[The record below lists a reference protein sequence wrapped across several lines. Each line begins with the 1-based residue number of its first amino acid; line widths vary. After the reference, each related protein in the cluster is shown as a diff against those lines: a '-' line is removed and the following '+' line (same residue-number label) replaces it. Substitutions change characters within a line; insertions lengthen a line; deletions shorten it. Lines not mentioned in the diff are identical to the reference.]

1 MNNKP
6 IEQEDTRVI
15 GSRDRSSQSVNIW
28 FPVWLD
34 NRINSSLCE
43 CKCVYSGA
51 DCLSQDCITASL
63 HLSGRMHQSRSA
75 VMQMQSGGAE
85 AREMQT
91 QGTLSL
97 MMMVS
102 SDKMTRDE
110 LIDNV
115 SSFLWSWMHSWL
127 QLSKHEENKD
137 IFCPQLTSFTRL
149 TSAIFPKVK
158 WPY

>member
-1 MNNKP
+1 MFTV
-6 IEQEDTRVI
+6 ELTA
-15 GSRDRSSQSVNIW
+15 SVR
-28 FPVWLD
+28 P
-34 NRINSSLCE
+34 
-43 CKCVYSGA
+43 
-51 DCLSQDCITASL
+51 ASL

-115 SSFLWSWMHSWL
+115 SSFL
-127 QLSKHEENKD
+127 
-137 IFCPQLTSFTRL
+137 
-149 TSAIFPKVK
+149 
-158 WPY
+158 